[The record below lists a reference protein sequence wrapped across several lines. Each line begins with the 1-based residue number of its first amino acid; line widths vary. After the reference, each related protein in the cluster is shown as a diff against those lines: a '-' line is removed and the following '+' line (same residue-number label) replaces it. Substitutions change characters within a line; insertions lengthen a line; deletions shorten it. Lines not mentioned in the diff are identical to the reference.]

1 MRPSRGTQQTD
12 ELAQPMSF
20 SLPLCGT
27 GVALVLVQ
35 LLVAIPWLLAFNWDL
50 VRARVLALPRR
61 DRFSGRQD
69 WSTWPAWGLLG
80 PCALVAAAGA
90 IVLPARLAWGFIRGR
105 EGLGM

>member
-27 GVALVLVQ
+27 GVALVLGQ

-69 WSTWPAWGLLG
+69 WSTRPAWGLLR
-80 PCALVAAAGA
+80 PCAFVPAAGA
-90 IVLPARLAWGFIRGR
+90 VVLPPGWAFRSRRARGSPEI
-105 EGLGM
+105 